1 MLVFPGK
8 LMGAFT
14 AKVWSSFF
22 FYFILLSH
30 QDSAANLNYRM
41 SKAISLQRDH
51 QALNNHILDHMASLF
66 YCFES
71 KECGHKINM
80 LL

>member
-14 AKVWSSFF
+14 AKVQSFF
-22 FYFILLSH
+22 LLLSH

-41 SKAISLQRDH
+41 SKPISLQRDN
-51 QALNNHILDHMASLF
+51 QALNDHILDHMASLF
-66 YCFES
+66 YCF
-71 KECGHKINM
+71 KK
-80 LL
+80 